1 MDHTVVILCIWMQV
15 FIALAANE
23 RRLILMPNWFRDL
36 FFIFLGFLVICGAI
50 LAVIIMVGV
59 VRSIFENWKGRGS

>member
-1 MDHTVVILCIWMQV
+1 
-15 FIALAANE
+15 
-23 RRLILMPNWFRDL
+23 MPDWFRDL

-59 VRSIFENWKGRGS
+59 VRTIFENWKGRGS